1 MAQISNYDNLIKVMY
16 DTLKKWSKTNKWN
29 EDEVIIKYL
38 KDYYKVLYMQ
48 VHKVYAPLKSKS
60 SESSLREIIQKY
72 VIGYSDNKKGITY
85 IGALEL
91 INSKLAKIDREIK
104 RKKSVTLEQL
114 RAIKL
119 KDEIRKQY
127 EEVYDDFMAL
137 ASFRSYKH
145 YCFYMQDVFGIKLW
159 SENERAFS
167 GYWFYAG
174 RMVLDGGVKFLEKQL
189 PTGTGKSLSDCFM
202 HSWIFGI
209 DINNDVFKVC
219 GNDKFTDDCFENV
232 VDKLMCSHKYA
243 KVFPYYAQF
252 DCKRELMFSFCSRK
266 DLKFAIT
273 GSVKSTNLRIA
284 TKLAETSGVRAKF
297 LFIDDIC
304 QSDDLIT
311 QMNKDIE
318 KFKRE
323 WFRRNYNLRD
333 FYVVASGT
341 SYSQF
346 DILSYLKREMGWA
359 KAKLSPI
366 NEFTWVSTSD
376 YITKDGVSVFVKVPA
391 LDSKDESV
399 FPTIRDTYTC
409 RQLREQDYATFMAM
423 EQQEPLPP
431 DGSPFYFEKLRQ
443 YSVVPK
449 IGENGRSDDCIAVLD
464 TKRRGT
470 DNLSMPIFFE
480 ATDPERDNL
489 NVFYLV
495 DWLYDDRP
503 MKDLIPFI
511 ASKIIQ
517 HKVTRL
523 VAERNTEECIAT
535 IIEEE
540 LAKQGYTSCIVE
552 DVYSTEPKDKR
563 ILAAEG
569 DIKARIIFPRYGM
582 YSQTSDIGKA
592 LLNVY
597 GYSYNGKVK
606 HDDAPDSLALFA
618 KRFIMN
624 SYAKLAQI
632 SYFSR

>member
-1 MAQISNYDNLIKVMY
+1 MAQIANYENIIKVMY
-16 DTLKKWSKTNKWN
+16 DTLRQWSKTSKWN
-29 EDEVIIKYL
+29 DDDLIVKYL
-38 KDYYKVLYMQ
+38 KDYHKALYMQ
-48 VHKVYAPLKSKS
+48 IHKVYAPLKSVS
-60 SESSLREIIQKY
+60 SEKALREVIQKY
-72 VIGYSDNKKGITY
+72 VVGYTDSKKGITY

-91 INSKLAKIDREIK
+91 VSSKLAKFDKEIK
-104 RKKSVTLEQL
+104 KKKSITIEQL
-114 RAIKL
+114 KAIKL

-127 EEVYDDFMAL
+127 EEIYDSFMAL
-137 ASFRSYKH
+137 AAFRSYKH
-145 YCFYMQDVFGIKLW
+145 YCFYMQSVFGITLW
-159 SENERAFS
+159 SDNERAFS

-174 RMVLDGGVKFLEKQL
+174 RMVLDGSVKFLEKQQ
-189 PTGTGKSLSDCFM
+189 PTGTGKTLSDCFM

-209 DINNDVFKVC
+209 DINNDILKIC

-232 VDKLMCSHKYA
+232 VDKLMCSPKYA

-273 GSVKSTNLRIA
+273 GSVKSTNLRIC
-284 TKLAETSGVRAKF
+284 TKLSETNGVRARYLF
-297 LFIDDIC
+297 LDDIC
-304 QSDDLIT
+304 QSDDLMS
-311 QMNKDIE
+311 QMNKDLE

-333 FYVVASGT
+333 FYVIASGT

-346 DILSYLKREMGWA
+346 DILSYLKREMGFA
-359 KAKLSPI
+359 KSKISSY
-366 NEFTWVSTSD
+366 EFTWISSSD

-391 LDSKDESV
+391 LDDKDESV

-409 RQLREQDYATFMAM
+409 RQLREQDFATFMAM

-431 DGSPFYFEKLRQ
+431 EGSPFYFDKLRQ
-443 YSVVPK
+443 YNALPQ
-449 IGENGRSDDCIAVLD
+449 IGENGRGDDCVAVLD

-470 DNLSMPIFFE
+470 DYLSMPILFE
-480 ATDPERDNL
+480 AKDPERENL
-489 NVFYLV
+489 KVFYLV

-503 MKDLIPFI
+503 MKDLIPSI

-517 HKVTRL
+517 HKITRL
-523 VAERNTEECIAT
+523 VAERNTEECIALL
-535 IIEEE
+535 IEEE
-540 LAKQGYTSCIVE
+540 LAKQGYTSCVVE

-563 ILAAEG
+563 ILSAEG
-569 DIKARIIFPRYGM
+569 DIKSRIIFPRYGM
-582 YSQTSDIGKA
+582 YSQTSNIGKA
-592 LLNVY
+592 MLNVY

-624 SYAKLAQI
+624 NYARMAQI
-632 SYFSR
+632 SFFSR